1 MKKMSMGIVLIFFV
15 VFLSSCQSEEILE
28 EKMKDDIFVYTQT
41 SNEIDSEHIFSVT
54 SDKNINIS
62 INTIETTSWYQTMH
76 DSKPVL
82 DENTDYNIA
91 EQNACGFIYN
101 IIDEGICIYGYNG
114 MDNDVVI
121 PEYIEGFQTIA
132 VNIPLIS
139 EKQIDSLT
147 IPKTVTNITVN
158 DSREN
163 DVKLYYIDNENR
175 QYISVNGVI
184 YTNDGSKL
192 VKFPCANDALDFI
205 VPDSVAEIGACS
217 FKYCENLKSVTIGEN
232 VKKICE
238 GAFSQANALENII
251 MKNGVEEIGWY
262 AFMGC
267 NSLHSI
273 ELPASVK
280 TIGNCAFNYC
290 YNLSSITLHTG
301 ITKIGLGIFYEN
313 AITDIKIIEDG
324 DGIILENDII
334 CCGNAMVKM
343 LPQSD
348 VETLVIDKNVNL
360 LGFVF
365 ENRTNLKEIII
376 EDGCNVEGIVGGDFS
391 GCSSVER
398 IYIPNSVKYAFN
410 FNEFSADSLV
420 IYTQKDSIA
429 DEIAIRQGFPV
440 VHVNSYADYLN
451 IIKIC

>member
-1 MKKMSMGIVLIFFV
+1 MKRLLTLAICAL
-15 VFLSSCQSEEILE
+15 LLLCSCGGNSTTTP
-28 EKMKDDIFVYTQT
+28 TQAPET
-41 SNEIDSEHIFSVT
+41 E
-54 SDKNINIS
+54 
-62 INTIETTSWYQTMH
+62 ETTLPVSETTVGTTAVTTTTEVTTTTT
-76 DSKPVL
+76 DSNKPVL
-82 DENTDYNIA
+82 DINTDYNVV
-91 EQNACGFIYN
+91 EQNSNRFIYN
-101 IIDEGICIYGYNG
+101 IIDEGICVYGYNG
-114 MDNDVVI
+114 MDDYVVI
-121 PEYIEGFQTIA
+121 PEYIDGFQTIS

-158 DSREN
+158 DSQEN

-184 YTNDGSKL
+184 YTYDGAKL
-192 VKFPCANDALDFI
+192 VKFPCANDTLEFN
-205 VPDSVAEIGACS
+205 VPDSVTEIGACS

-251 MKNGVEEIGWY
+251 IQNGVEEIGWY
-262 AFMGC
+262 AFMGG

-391 GCSSVER
+391 GCSSVEK

-410 FNEFSADSLV
+410 FNEFLADSLV

-429 DEIAIRQGFPV
+429 DKIAIRQGFPV
-440 VHVNSYADYLN
+440 VHVNSYDDYLN